1 MYDRGVQRKDPEG
14 IPHFSWQKRIGI
26 NLYNKINFISLY
38 SNHKLLIMG
47 VLLRSNGIREDN
59 IDMDGLQRK
68 QELVGGY
75 IELVH
80 LNEGRVLIVNEEGLL
95 NKLPLNTEASGLCGG
110 PIVGD
115 VILCNIN
122 EIE

>member
-1 MYDRGVQRKDPEG
+1 
-14 IPHFSWQKRIGI
+14 
-26 NLYNKINFISLY
+26 
-38 SNHKLLIMG
+38 MG
-47 VLLRSNGIREDN
+47 VLLKSNGTREDN
-59 IDMDGLQRK
+59 INMDGLQRK

-80 LNEGRVLIVNEEGLL
+80 LNEGKVLIVNEEGLL
-95 NKLPLNTEASGLCGG
+95 DRLPLNVEASRLCGG
-110 PIVGD
+110 SPIVGD

>member
-1 MYDRGVQRKDPEG
+1 M
-14 IPHFSWQKRIGI
+14 
-26 NLYNKINFISLY
+26 YNKINFISLY

-95 NKLPLNTEASGLCGG
+95 NKLPLNIEASGLCGG

>member
-1 MYDRGVQRKDPEG
+1 MAVVLKSNGSRERDV
-14 IPHFSWQKRIGI
+14 
-26 NLYNKINFISLY
+26 KINSL
-38 SNHKLLIMG
+38 KQM
-47 VLLRSNGIREDN
+47 
-59 IDMDGLQRK
+59 

-75 IELVH
+75 VEFVY
-80 LNEGRVLIVNEEGLL
+80 LNDKVLIVNEEGLL
-95 NKLPLNTEASGLCGG
+95 NKLPLNVEASGLCGG